1 MHNKKNSR
9 NDLGKEGDTTTERAN
24 YHIFKRQLIIMDKE
38 KIMEELNLVREEKRK
53 AVEAKNYEISAK
65 LRDEEK
71 ELMILLEKSSDKAK

>member
-1 MHNKKNSR
+1 
-9 NDLGKEGDTTTERAN
+9 
-24 YHIFKRQLIIMDKE
+24 MDKE